1 MPKFPSP
8 YLLKMWLGGC
18 LVAVKWLF
26 IFYTQIS
33 IAFTGGCTATKW
45 QIFSHLKTGYKAIL
59 KHKKSKSYHPI
70 KTHVKS
76 KLLFKII

>member
-33 IAFTGGCTATKW
+33 IAFTGGCTASKNASSIEKYSKQLTH
-45 QIFSHLKTGYKAIL
+45 IFLPN
-59 KHKKSKSYHPI
+59 SYP
-70 KTHVKS
+70 K
-76 KLLFKII
+76 